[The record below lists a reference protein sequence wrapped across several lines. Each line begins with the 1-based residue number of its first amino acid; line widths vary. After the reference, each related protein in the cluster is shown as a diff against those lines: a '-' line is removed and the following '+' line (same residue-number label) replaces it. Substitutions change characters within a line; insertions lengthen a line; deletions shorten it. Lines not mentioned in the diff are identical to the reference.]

1 MVLTVGQ
8 STSRG
13 AWVVLDDGSAGEVA
27 ASIQFL
33 DEGQQSLE
41 WTLESD
47 NGLITGASSGNISV
61 FVQPQQS
68 VAVDIV
74 DVESTADDGMTFS
87 VVLTLD
93 TGVARTVKLQLGY
106 ETGGA
111 TVYLQEN
118 NVELQQGAHTFDFTF
133 GEVTAERLVAQIA
146 PVNWLIGPGP
156 LTATASL
163 PDDATQFWLEFS
175 STTDPIRPV
184 VGDEVRVELTLR
196 QSGPLLDE
204 RVTSG

>member
-1 MVLTVGQ
+1 M
-8 STSRG
+8 
-13 AWVVLDDGSAGEVA
+13 
-27 ASIQFL
+27 
-33 DEGQQSLE
+33 
-41 WTLESD
+41 
-47 NGLITGASSGNISV
+47 
-61 FVQPQQS
+61 
-68 VAVDIV
+68 AVDIV

-93 TGVARTVKLQLGY
+93 AGVARTVKLQLGY

-118 NVELQQGAHTFDFTF
+118 NVQLQQGAHTFDFTF

-163 PDDATQFWLEFS
+163 PDDWENEPLSNSKSAPFPQVMLPKNDTLPLFQ
-175 STTDPIRPV
+175 T
-184 VGDEVRVELTLR
+184 VREKVNG
-196 QSGPLLDE
+196 SPA
-204 RVTSG
+204 

>member
-27 ASIQFL
+27 ASVQFL

-74 DVESTADDGMTFS
+74 DVESTADDGMKFS

-93 TGVARTVKLQLGY
+93 AGVARTVKLQLGY

-111 TVYLQEN
+111 TVFLQEN
-118 NVELQQGAHTFDFTF
+118 NVELQQGAHTFDFAF
-133 GEVTAERLVAQIA
+133 GEVAAERLVAQIA
-146 PVNWLIGPGP
+146 PVTGSSVRGP
-156 LTATASL
+156 
-163 PDDATQFWLEFS
+163 
-175 STTDPIRPV
+175 
-184 VGDEVRVELTLR
+184 
-196 QSGPLLDE
+196 
-204 RVTSG
+204 